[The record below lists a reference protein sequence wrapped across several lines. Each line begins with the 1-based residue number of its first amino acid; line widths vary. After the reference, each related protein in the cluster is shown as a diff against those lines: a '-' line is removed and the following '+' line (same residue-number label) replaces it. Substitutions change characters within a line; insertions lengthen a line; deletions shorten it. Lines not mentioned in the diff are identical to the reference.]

1 MPSSMCYLGGY
12 RNLVGLT
19 RSGVPCTDAA
29 TGSGFIMYSAQD
41 VRSRFSQTSLP
52 SDMADHLICVK
63 YSSGTGW
70 MYDDNAGND
79 VGFVARDTDVL
90 IASVDFAADTVT
102 SLVGTDEYYAHLTK
116 GYNSG
121 DLVFV
126 AGKYG
131 TSSTSDAGEVYV
143 SGTYFIV
150 PSVDTVSYP
159 DVLATAASAPSQF
172 TSTDNAVDYYQ
183 HQTSSVS
190 EVHMKITNYYA
201 GSNSDN
207 WKVFDGSYT
216 SAVKVQEPD
225 LLWEGEGLQ
234 SRVHSAARPR
244 TVFRKKPKV
253 SRSQARRRGA
263 LRKGTRAFARLRE
276 STRSVSR
283 RVVESSKRSETIRA
297 RGFRGTKKGG
307 FPNLVTKWQRA
318 QVTLYT
324 TTSGNDYTAYFQT
337 SDLSSG
343 SWSSGPGLLVG
354 MCRSHLQ

>member
-1 MPSSMCYLGGY
+1 MQLVFTEVSVCIDSSSRPATRGIELGESACKAVTCTSGGSCTVRAAVKLAASAYGETSYVPSSMCYLGGY

-63 YSSGTGW
+63 YSSGSGW
-70 MYDDNAGND
+70 MYDDDAGND
-79 VGFVARDTDVL
+79 VGFIARDTDVL

-172 TSTDNAVDYYQ
+172 TSTDNVVDYFQ

-190 EVHMKITNYYA
+190 EVHMKITNYYT

-216 SAVKVQEPD
+216 SAVQVQEPD

-234 SRVHSAARPR
+234 SRVHSVARPR
-244 TVFRKKPKV
+244 TVV
-253 SRSQARRRGA
+253 RSFLVHRCGE
-263 LRKGTRAFARLRE
+263 LRKGQSAQTPRQ
-276 STRSVSR
+276 RSQ
-283 RVVESSKRSETIRA
+283 
-297 RGFRGTKKGG
+297 GFERIANEACPAG
-307 FPNLVTKWQRA
+307 F
-318 QVTLYT
+318 
-324 TTSGNDYTAYFQT
+324 
-337 SDLSSG
+337 
-343 SWSSGPGLLVG
+343 
-354 MCRSHLQ
+354 